1 MNAKEKNIETV
12 RFFRVKQRQDLAM
25 VPKYTLFPTRLEI
38 DKKNNAQRH
47 FTSKPTRDNTE
58 QYSFYNSKHKTT
70 NKIDSERNDTKF

>member
-1 MNAKEKNIETV
+1 MQKKKTLKLYV
-12 RFFRVKQRQDLAM
+12 FFRVKQRQELAM

-58 QYSFYNSKHKTT
+58 QYSFYNSKHNTT